1 MVRTQSILLIIL
13 VALALS
19 PVAVAVSASPNLGL
33 LRVAS
38 FLCPRQVAP
47 GATFPVSLDAQ
58 YAIQGLPNSAT
69 IRGAIYPGNDN
80 SSSPLWQSD
89 PTSVSNGGD
98 QVWNI
103 TLTAPP
109 TEGFLNLT
117 AYALFLDNGT
127 WRFFNDPVSGPGVS
141 HSTIKIGKTANLNI
155 ILGAPNVPVTIDT
168 TTVQTSANGEASLQ
182 VAVGTSPLVDVP
194 PTVEFQNS
202 TRIVFVQWS
211 DGITQPQ
218 RHVLIDGDIT
228 LSPNYKTQYL
238 LRLTTSNSTT
248 DAWYDK
254 GSNATLT
261 APASGSGSWPLNLFG
276 VTQTFSGWGGDVH
289 SSIPRLNVTMDSPKT
304 ITASYAADYL
314 PLAVPVVFG
323 VGIAIILIGVVLVMR
338 RRSSVVAP
346 PAEEPVQATVEETV
360 EKQTPPTCP
369 NCGQETEPE
378 WAHCIKC
385 GTKL

>member
-1 MVRTQSILLIIL
+1 
-13 VALALS
+13 
-19 PVAVAVSASPNLGL
+19 
-33 LRVAS
+33 
-38 FLCPRQVAP
+38 VAP
-47 GATFPVSLDAQ
+47 GASFPVSLDAE

-127 WRFFNDPVSGPGVS
+127 WRFFNDPVSGPGVA
-141 HSTIKIGKTANLNI
+141 HSTIKIGKSANLNI
-155 ILGAPNVPVTIDT
+155 NFGAPNVDVTIDST
-168 TTVQTSANGEASLQ
+168 TIQTSANGEASFQ
-182 VAVGTSPLVDVP
+182 VAVGSNPLVGVP

-211 DGITQPQ
+211 DGVTQAQ

-228 LSPNYKTQYL
+228 LSPEYKTQYL
-238 LRLTTSNSTT
+238 LRVTTNSSTEG
-248 DAWYDK
+248 WYDK
-254 GSNATLT
+254 GSNATIT
-261 APASGSGSWPLNLFG
+261 APPSGAGSWPLNLFG

-289 SSIPRLNVTMDSPKT
+289 SSMPRLNVTMDSPKT
-304 ITASYAADYL
+304 ITANYSVDYL
-314 PLAVPVVFG
+314 PLAVPVVFAVG
-323 VGIAIILIGVVLVMR
+323 VALTVIGIALIR
-338 RRSSVVAP
+338 RKSSAALP
-346 PAEEPVQATVEETV
+346 PVEEPVQEAV
-360 EKQTPPTCP
+360 EKQNPPTCP